1 VPHDKINYTIHDI
14 KGGIVPERV
23 VSEVKLKTIII
34 EVTSFQFKMRSVG
47 VIVTLLATL
56 FLIAQEVECLVV
68 VLEPPKGKR
77 ELHVKT
83 KISNPQQGRLGQDD
97 WRMKKLYQV
106 I

>member
-1 VPHDKINYTIHDI
+1 
-14 KGGIVPERV
+14 
-23 VSEVKLKTIII
+23 
-34 EVTSFQFKMRSVG
+34 MRSVG

-83 KISNPQQGRLGQDD
+83 KISNPQQGSRLGQDD
-97 WRMKKLYQV
+97 WRMKKYSKLYQV
-106 I
+106 ILQYIFIEYLGPN